1 MDSVI
6 HFNWTKTK
14 GVKSAAQ
21 LISTP
26 KGAHGAQN
34 WWVICSRRISY
45 NPLQSQTSCAINHIT
60 TADVRPREHHLQFC
74 LMFFTVET
82 KRGKKKEKRKTCDKL
97 QRLRKPCGMRSSQ
110 TPIMMHMSILLNY
123 LGWQNLE
130 TQLNGKFR
138 GLWWCKNLWIALHL
152 ITSVHVFK
160 IQSVILRS
168 DLFNS

>member
-1 MDSVI
+1 MAYRLNHCRSLSKQTRQEKSVRCMVDSVI

-14 GVKSAAQ
+14 GIKSAAQ

-97 QRLRKPCGMRSSQ
+97 QRVRKPCGMRSSQ

-130 TQLNGKFR
+130 TQR
-138 GLWWCKNLWIALHL
+138 Q
-152 ITSVHVFK
+152 
-160 IQSVILRS
+160 IQRAVMV
-168 DLFNS
+168 